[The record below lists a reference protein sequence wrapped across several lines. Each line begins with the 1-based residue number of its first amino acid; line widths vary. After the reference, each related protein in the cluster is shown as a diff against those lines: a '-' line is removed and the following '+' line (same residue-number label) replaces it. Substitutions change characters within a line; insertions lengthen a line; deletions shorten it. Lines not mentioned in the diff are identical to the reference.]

1 MKRLLFVT
9 SRFPYPPVGG
19 DRLRAFHLAR
29 LLARHYEVELLSLGP
44 EPVDQATLQ
53 AFLAATGV
61 ARARAIDQ
69 PRWRSLTGAA
79 TALLTGQPL
88 QVGYFRSPNLE
99 RAFGQALPHADMVLL
114 HLIRTSAL
122 WQRQRPVPAMLD
134 MCDAISENLQQA
146 ARNGRW
152 WSPWTWV
159 CRLEAPRLQRFERAQ
174 AQAFELVSFVAAAD
188 CDVLG
193 LKEPQAFVLT
203 QGVNLQHYAYVPP
216 MQRRGNAIALIGKM
230 DTYPNRSAALWAARE
245 LMPLLPQFRL
255 KVVGDCPAALRDQLM
270 ALPRVQVTGHVA
282 SIAEACSDCFAS
294 VAPLD
299 VATGI
304 QNKVLESFALGLP
317 MVLSK
322 SAARGLLP
330 ASAGAYLT
338 AETPRQWAEAVQ
350 ELSACSDETR
360 RMAQQARA
368 YVEQHHTWD
377 EIGDML
383 YARLE
388 QLQKAT

>member
-29 LLARHYEVELLSLGP
+29 LLALHYEVELLSLSP
-44 EPVDQATLQ
+44 VPVDETTLQ
-53 AFLAATGV
+53 AFLAASGVAV
-61 ARARAIDQ
+61 ARAIAQ
-69 PRWRSLTGAA
+69 PRWRSITGAA
-79 TALLTGQPL
+79 GALLAGQPL
-88 QVGYFRSPNLE
+88 QVGYFRSPHLE
-99 RAFGQALPHADMVLL
+99 RAFGQALEHADMVLL

-122 WQRQRPVPAMLD
+122 WQRQRGVPAILD
-134 MCDAISENLQQA
+134 MCDAISENLHQA
-146 ARNGRW
+146 GRNGRW

-174 AQAFELVSFVAAAD
+174 ARAFELVSFVAAVD

-203 QGVNLQHYAYVPP
+203 QGVDLQHYPYLPP
-216 MQRRGNAIALIGKM
+216 RQRRGNAIALIGKM

-255 KVVGDCPAALRDQLM
+255 KVVGDCPAALRDQLQ
-270 ALPRVQVTGHVA
+270 ALPGVEVTGHVE
-282 SIAEACSDCFAS
+282 SVAEACNDCFAS
-294 VAPLD
+294 VAPLE

-338 AETPRQWAEAVQ
+338 AETPRQWADAVLA
-350 ELSACSDETR
+350 LSAGGDDILH
-360 RMAQQARA
+360 MAQQART
-368 YVEQHHTWD
+368 YVEQHHTW
-377 EIGDML
+377 EAIGDTL
-383 YARLE
+383 FARLE
-388 QLQKAT
+388 RLQNPS

>member
-19 DRLRAFHLAR
+19 DRLRAFHLSR
-29 LLARHYEVELLSLGP
+29 LLARRYEVEVLSLGP
-44 EPVDQATLQ
+44 EPVDEATIE
-53 AFLAATGV
+53 AFRAASGV
-61 ARARAIDQ
+61 TAARAIDQ
-69 PRWRSLTGAA
+69 PLWRSLTGAA
-79 TALLTGQPL
+79 AALLAGQPL
-88 QVGYFRSPNLE
+88 QVGYFRNPHLE
-99 RAFGQALPHADMVLL
+99 RAFGQALLRADVVVL
-114 HLIRTSAL
+114 HLIRASAL
-122 WQRQRPVPAMLD
+122 WQSQRRLPAMLD

-146 ARNGRW
+146 ARNGGW

-159 CRLEAPRLQRFERAQ
+159 CRLEAPRLQRFERTQ
-174 AQAFELVSFVAAAD
+174 AQAFDLVSLVAAAD
-188 CDVLG
+188 RDVLG
-193 LKEPQAFVLT
+193 LREPQAFVLT
-203 QGVNLQHYAYVPP
+203 QGVDLQHYPYVPP
-216 MQRRGNAIALIGKM
+216 QQRSGNAIALIGKM

-255 KVVGDCPAALRDQLM
+255 KVVGDCTAALRDRLQ
-270 ALPRVQVTGHVA
+270 ALPGVQVTGRVA

-338 AETPRQWAEAVQ
+338 AQTPRQWADAV
-350 ELSACSDETR
+350 LSLHARGHEVL

-377 EIGDML
+377 AVGDEL

-388 QLQKAT
+388 RLQKPS

>member
-19 DRLRAFHLAR
+19 DRLRAFHLSR
-29 LLARHYEVELLSLGP
+29 LLARHYEVEVLSLGP
-44 EPVDQATLQ
+44 EQVDEATLQ
-53 AFLAATGV
+53 TFLAASGV
-61 ARARAIDQ
+61 TAARAIDQ

-79 TALLTGQPL
+79 AALLAGQPL
-88 QVGYFRSPNLE
+88 QVGYFRNPHLE
-99 RAFGQALPHADMVLL
+99 RAFGEALLRADVVRPAPDSRLGVVAESAPFAGHAGHVRRNL
-114 HLIRTSAL
+114 RKPAAGCA
-122 WQRQRPVPAMLD
+122 QRPLVVTVDMGLSPRGTAPAALR
-134 MCDAISENLQQA
+134 ARASE
-146 ARNGRW
+146 
-152 WSPWTWV
+152 
-159 CRLEAPRLQRFERAQ
+159 
-174 AQAFELVSFVAAAD
+174 AFDLVSLVAAAD
-188 CDVLG
+188 RDVLG

-203 QGVNLQHYAYVPP
+203 QGVDLQRYPFVPP
-216 MQRRGNAIALIGKM
+216 QQRSGNAIALIGKM

-255 KVVGDCPAALRDQLM
+255 KVVGDCTAALRDRLQ
-270 ALPRVQVTGHVA
+270 ALPGVEVTGRVA

-330 ASAGAYLT
+330 ASAGTYLT
-338 AETPRQWAEAVQ
+338 AQTPRQWADAV
-350 ELSACSDETR
+350 LSLRERGARPSNGATGSRLR
-360 RMAQQARA
+360 RTAPYMGRS
-368 YVEQHHTWD
+368 
-377 EIGDML
+377 
-383 YARLE
+383 RR
-388 QLQKAT
+388 